1 MFLFKNKENFHTLLQ
16 KISGCD
22 FCLETSFGR
31 IALYTALK
39 AINVIDKEIL
49 VPIFICNSVVDAI
62 VNSGAKPVFID
73 INPNDFT
80 IDLSDA
86 EKKITKKTKAILFV
100 HYFGYVYP
108 KIQEIQSFAQKNN
121 LLVIEDC
128 AHSLGAF
135 YKDKPVGSFGDISIF
150 SFTKNITGF
159 GGGAIC
165 TNNEDIYLQLKNEI
179 NEKRQ
184 YQNNFLKFIYT
195 LIYYYKVNIDQ
206 LLFDRPSK
214 SIFKWWLINLPD
226 VILKP
231 IKYSKDL
238 DEKMKGAGINNR
250 YDKIFNFTP
259 SMNLF
264 GALVNKRQIQKL
276 RSVNEKRHNI
286 AEHIR
291 NSVPNLI
298 HEINDYKLYSNVY
311 TFLILKAHKLNI
323 NETIEWFRKK
333 GICVRTTWPVFQ
345 KQLPEQKLNK
355 NIQYIAD
362 NFVLLRIS
370 PNLNKHDLDY
380 LIYNLK
386 HFQNGT
392 NNS

>member
-1 MFLFKNKENFHTLLQ
+1 MESLSRLLKQ
-16 KISGCD
+16 NSGCN
-22 FCLETSFGR
+22 FCLETNFGR
-31 IALYTALK
+31 IALYIALK
-39 AINVIDKEIL
+39 AINATGKEIL
-49 VPIFICNSVVDAI
+49 VPVFICNSVVDAI

-165 TNNEDIYLQLKNEI
+165 TNNEDIYLQLKKQLKNEI
-179 NEKRQ
+179 DEKRQ
-184 YQNNFLKFIYT
+184 YKNNFLKFIYT

-206 LLFDRPSK
+206 LLFDRPNK

-226 VILKP
+226 IILKP
-231 IKYSKDL
+231 AKYVKNL
-238 DEKMKGAGINNR
+238 NKNKELGINGHD
-250 YDKIFNFTP
+250 DKLFHFSP
-259 SMNLF
+259 SMGTIGFLI
-264 GALVNKRQIQKL
+264 NKRQIQKL
-276 RSVNEKRHNI
+276 ESINTKRQQV
-286 AEHIR
+286 ASYIR
-291 NSVPNLI
+291 YFVPDLLY
-298 HEINDYKLYSNVY
+298 EINDYTLYKNVY
-311 TFLILKAHKLNI
+311 TFLILKVHGLNV
-323 NETIEWFRKK
+323 NEVIEWFKNK
-333 GICVRTTWPVFQ
+333 GISVRATWPVFQ
-345 KQLPEQKLNK
+345 KQLPEQKSNK
-355 NIQYIAD
+355 NVQYIAD

-386 HFQNGT
+386 LFSKWNR
-392 NNS
+392 